1 MAKPAVIKTVET
13 EQSVADF
20 INAIENE
27 TKRND
32 SLVILEMMQKATK
45 EEPKV
50 WANGSVGFG
59 NVLITSPTSGRQ
71 VEWFR
76 MGFAARKANIT
87 LYLTGN
93 SVAYAELLEKLGKHK
108 TGGGCL
114 YINKLADVDLKVLK
128 EIITKAAK
136 MEWNK

>member
-1 MAKPAVIKTVET
+1 MPKPAVIKTVET
-13 EQSVADF
+13 EQSVTDY

-32 SLVILEMMQKATK
+32 SQVILELMQKATK
-45 EEPKV
+45 EAPKV
-50 WANGSVGFG
+50 WANGSIGFG
-59 NVLITSPTSGRQ
+59 NVLIESPTSGRK

-76 MGFAARKANIT
+76 MGFAPRKANIT

-93 SVAYAELLEKLGKHK
+93 SKAYTEYLEKLGKHK

-114 YINKLADVDLKVLK
+114 YINKLADVP
-128 EIITKAAK
+128 EGA
-136 MEWNK
+136 